1 MAQLPTE
8 PVESPRPAA
17 MQVDLADLERL
28 ERSGVGVAVAA
39 TAMMGPSV
47 IPFMLGG
54 GSLWLSLMPPLLWGL
69 FTAYLW
75 RRYIRLAG
83 QAARLRLEIEENE
96 ASL

>member
-1 MAQLPTE
+1 
-8 PVESPRPAA
+8 

-47 IPFMLGG
+47 IPLMRGG
-54 GSLWLSLMPPLLWGL
+54 FLWLSLMPPLLWGL

-83 QAARLRLEIEENE
+83 QAARLRLEIEESE
-96 ASL
+96 ASS